1 MVERHISGQEMAK
14 DVSSTATRKG
24 GGGCQGF
31 TLVELVL
38 ILAIIG
44 TLSVIAIPQFHKFA
58 DRAKVSRAMAE
69 IRNLEKDIVSFALD
83 NVSYPNSLNDINRGG
98 MKDPWGNPYQYAN
111 LAGGTPPRQS
121 MFFADLNTDFDLY
134 SIGPDGVSQQVI
146 SDPASLDDVV
156 RAGDGSWVGRGE
168 TF

>member
-1 MVERHISGQEMAK
+1 MARK
-14 DVSSTATRKG
+14 EPSLVVRKG
-24 GGGCQGF
+24 VFGCRGF
-31 TLVELVL
+31 SLIELIVAMVIIAVL
-38 ILAIIG
+38 AA
-44 TLSVIAIPQFHKFA
+44 IAIPQMKRFVERTRF
-58 DRAKVSRAMAE
+58 SRAMSE
-69 IRNLEKDIVSFALD
+69 LRSIEKDIISFALSND
-83 NVSYPNSLNDINRGG
+83 SYPNSLNDINRGG

-121 MFFADLNTDFDLY
+121 MFFTDLNTDFDLY